1 MTWNGDLGERD
12 YFTSYTY
19 GARTSQFEDEY
30 NRPER
35 PSPSRTCWDVRSPP
49 PSQQQCGSVRYTR
62 RLPSSEQSLSERLPR
77 NGQGYLSSPSQ
88 PPDSKRS
95 RQLRDNDE
103 RLPFAAHLHS
113 TSSEAKLRAV
123 KPEKQVLHDARSIL
137 PSRHDDGPS
146 RERSSSPATSG
157 MRELVNFKG
166 LRAVPTGPKPAHQPV
181 LETGAPESRRSA
193 PGVPQLLDV
202 GLSVRAS
209 PHAFLSG
216 RRLPPHEPTLRH
228 LHGYARRYKPRRINV
243 DRFGYYFV
251 FDDTREGHAN
261 LDLLV
266 DAAPKG
272 DKIFGIYAVV
282 LEAFHRGQT
291 SPRTGRVVAN
301 DSHADL
307 PSGLSIK
314 EAAVT
319 PTAERQGAEFNH
331 ARNPEAGLNEA
342 TARHNAKPLVSS
354 SIIDRVRA
362 SENGGS
368 STRLPSKSTA
378 PARSNSILR
387 SSSPRVPSR
396 QERDDASS
404 VSGRTA
410 PASELSATTRYQCHV
425 CDAVSNLGSG
435 ALVPCSS
442 CPRQWHR
449 RCHGS
454 PPIPANLDDERPWQC
469 RRCVKKSVEMPRRL
483 GSVVLLASASAQ
495 RTSNAVGQTAGDRLK
510 LQGAESE
517 RQVNDQCLKE
527 DTADLIKESIPQ
539 HRPPVRD
546 TVVDTIDRPATAAA
560 VQQNE
565 SANNILEQP
574 EDPIARPGTADRH
587 KEPTGPDISNADP
600 TRKQHQVKPQ
610 SAGWD
615 EASAL
620 VDESFSQTEKR
631 TSVRSPTVK
640 EPVKLKL
647 TRVKLARDPYTVAL
661 EDSPKPLSQ
670 ATNLV
675 KCAPTIEKKKT
686 READVRRSEV
696 PESPVEL
703 RNPVVAH
710 SQPFKEPNSKAS
722 KASVS
727 PVDSVVRADSVKG
740 SAAVMK
746 PKAKRT
752 KQSYVKCSECKDNLI
767 CTSNPHAQALCLTC
781 KRQQQQV
788 VAEEAQ
794 KPVLSGYNIE
804 AVHRDHESNSGIEDR
819 NSREHHL
826 SASLS
831 QRVSSVKVHEEPYAA
846 GSRENPDTLR
856 RREFFQP
863 SDTTHHTTNEATMQT
878 SVSALPL
885 TAQTAI
891 TEPKVLSGATRVD
904 IAAAADTSLV
914 QLLKLDAE
922 DIDYSAK
929 SLFEEWPQCHH
940 TNQVDRQAKMIEI
953 KQRPSRKLMFGKPAM
968 YSRLAGNESPKPP
981 QARPCARADA
991 GEDPSLKRNRFTRRA
1006 IDVVCFPKEAGLVYY
1021 DTLEEFFG
1029 MPNSPVPMIYNGQLA
1044 YRQGTRDDKGKLRRA
1059 QAHYS
1064 TGPDE

>member
-1 MTWNGDLGERD
+1 MSQVEAIRSMMAPHNLPIARDLGNFEITTRD
-12 YFTSYTY
+12 FLLLLICIVQALKLNY
-19 GARTSQFEDEY
+19 E
-30 NRPER
+30 
-35 PSPSRTCWDVRSPP
+35 
-49 PSQQQCGSVRYTR
+49 
-62 RLPSSEQSLSERLPR
+62 LLSLKS
-77 NGQGYLSSPSQ
+77 N
-88 PPDSKRS
+88 
-95 RQLRDNDE
+95 
-103 RLPFAAHLHS
+103 
-113 TSSEAKLRAV
+113 
-123 KPEKQVLHDARSIL
+123 
-137 PSRHDDGPS
+137 
-146 RERSSSPATSG
+146 SSPATSG

-342 TARHNAKPLVSS
+342 TARHNAKPL
-354 SIIDRVRA
+354 
-362 SENGGS
+362 
-368 STRLPSKSTA
+368 
-378 PARSNSILR
+378 
-387 SSSPRVPSR
+387 
-396 QERDDASS
+396 
-404 VSGRTA
+404 
-410 PASELSATTRYQCHV
+410 
-425 CDAVSNLGSG
+425 
-435 ALVPCSS
+435 
-442 CPRQWHR
+442 
-449 RCHGS
+449 
-454 PPIPANLDDERPWQC
+454 
-469 RRCVKKSVEMPRRL
+469 
-483 GSVVLLASASAQ
+483 
-495 RTSNAVGQTAGDRLK
+495 